1 MKHFKVT
8 VIYEAE
14 VWETHPD
21 TGVEEPVWKEQ
32 YTTYSTWQASVD
44 DCFKEAEEHGY
55 VVIDCV
61 TFKHWEE
68 HQAWLESLEEPIP
81 F

>member
-8 VIYEAE
+8 VRYEAE
-14 VWETHPD
+14 VWDIHPD
-21 TGVEEPVWKEQ
+21 TGTEEPILKEQ

-44 DCFKEAEEHGY
+44 DACKEAAEHGY

-68 HQAWLESLEEPIP
+68 HQAWLAANPVP